1 MRKYPW
7 IGLWSGLRSGLR
19 IGAWIFALLPL
30 FSPQGLASQLAGEP
44 ELKLALRIVHFQG
57 EHSSPILAPKEAR
70 HLIEEVNGFFT
81 SCRVSFVL
89 ERLDSV
95 NAALQGFPERP
106 SSLEEL
112 DPIRAR
118 LKDPKRLLI
127 VQTGAWRGTLAT
139 ANAWTVLPGEGPLGT
154 VMESTY
160 ARHARLVAH
169 ELAHALDLD
178 HVTDRQNLLHP
189 VLHPDSSALTQEQC
203 THLRSAALR
212 FHSLALRDADSTA
225 NSARNLAS
233 TTLQAQGELKDGNG
247 ITSGR

>member
-1 MRKYPW
+1 MRKYP
-7 IGLWSGLRSGLR
+7 R
-19 IGAWIFALLPL
+19 IGAWILALLPL
-30 FSPQGLASQLAGEP
+30 LSPQGLASQWVDEP

-57 EHSSPILAPKEAR
+57 EHSSRVLSAQEAR

-89 ERLDSV
+89 EQLDSV
-95 NAALQGFPERP
+95 NAALHGLPERP

-118 LKDPKRLLI
+118 LKDSNRLLI
-127 VQTGAWRGTLAT
+127 VQTGAWRGTLAK

-203 THLRSAALR
+203 THLRTAALR

-233 TTLQAQGELKDGNG
+233 TTLQAQSELKDGNG
-247 ITSGR
+247 VASGR

>member
-7 IGLWSGLRSGLR
+7 IGLR
-19 IGAWIFALLPL
+19 ISVWILGLLPL
-30 FSPQGLASQLAGEP
+30 FSYPGFASQTVSEP

-57 EHSSPILAPKEAR
+57 EHSSHVLSAKEASR
-70 HLIEEVNGFFT
+70 LIQEVNGFFT

-95 NAALQGFPERP
+95 NAALHGLPERP

-118 LKDPKRLLI
+118 LKDSNRLLI
-127 VQTGAWRGTLAT
+127 VQTGAWRGTLAS

-160 ARHARLVAH
+160 ARHARLIAH
-169 ELAHALDLD
+169 ELAHALNLD

-203 THLRSAALR
+203 TQMRSAALR
-212 FHSLALRDADSTA
+212 FHSLALRDAESQA
-225 NSARNLAS
+225 SSARNLAS
-233 TTLQAQGELKDGNG
+233 TALQAQSELKFGNG
-247 ITSGR
+247 IASGR